1 MIESRWGR
9 GACGDASGGWR
20 RAHEVLD
27 DYDRGG
33 VLSEQLADDLCSELA
48 ALPPSSLG
56 PRNRPG
62 RPRRGPRTGPQPS
75 RPVTTPPVMARPRL
89 VLVRE

>member
-1 MIESRWGR
+1 MIESGSDRQVRADAGGPC
-9 GACGDASGGWR
+9 GAWR

-48 ALPPSSLG
+48 VL
-56 PRNRPG
+56 RTRPG
-62 RPRRGPRTGPQPS
+62 RPRRAPRTGPQPS
-75 RPVTTPPVMARPRL
+75 RPSTTPVIARPRL
-89 VLVRE
+89 VLVRGE

>member
-1 MIESRWGR
+1 MIESGLVR
-9 GACGDASGGWR
+9 GTRGDAAGRWR

-48 ALPPSSLG
+48 GLG
-56 PRNRPG
+56 PRTRPG
-62 RPRRGPRTGPQPS
+62 RPRRAQRTGPQPS
-75 RPVTTPPVMARPRL
+75 RPTTTPISTRPRL
-89 VLVRE
+89 VIVRPE